1 MDTLLSFFAG
11 SDDVSNVVGEGISQT
26 QQVENNQ
33 INETNFIKQGEEKN
47 ILTLI
52 PNCGIKK
59 NGLFSN
65 EDYTEGDK
73 RDAYSTLYDHLVEKE
88 YIKTQVSWS
97 SYFSGESVATIDE
110 EKIDKLE
117 INKDDNN
124 FPEILKCFN
133 IDNSQLKTFLINYK
147 YNLIDETSLVL
158 PINQSNQTGGKRK
171 KTVRKKNKRK
181 NKRKSSKKK

>member
-1 MDTLLSFFAG
+1 MDFVLSFI
-11 SDDVSNVVGEGISQT
+11 SDDVADEVVSQG
-26 QQVENNQ
+26 QQTENNQ

-52 PNCGIKK
+52 PNCETKK
-59 NGLFSN
+59 KGFLFSN

-73 RDAYSTLYDHLVEKE
+73 RDAYSALYDHLVEKE

>member
-1 MDTLLSFFAG
+1 MDTVFSFFVG
-11 SDDVSNVVGEGISQT
+11 SDDVSDVVDEGISQT

-33 INETNFIKQGEEKN
+33 INESNFIKQGEDKK

-52 PNCGIKK
+52 PNCETKK
-59 NGLFSN
+59 KGWISN

-73 RDAYSTLYDHLVEKE
+73 RDAYSALYDYLVEKQ
-88 YIKTQVSWS
+88 YIKTEVSGS
-97 SYFSGESVATIDE
+97 SFFSGESVATIDKG
-110 EKIDKLE
+110 KIDSLE
-117 INKDDNN
+117 INKDESN

-133 IDNSQLKTFLINYK
+133 IDNEKLKTFFREYK
-147 YNLIDETSLVL
+147 YNITDEASLF
-158 PINQSNQTGGKRK
+158 TGGKKK

>member
-1 MDTLLSFFAG
+1 MDTVFSFFVG
-11 SDDVSNVVGEGISQT
+11 SDDVSDVVDEGISQT

-52 PNCGIKK
+52 PNCETKK
-59 NGLFSN
+59 KGLIWN

-73 RDAYSTLYDHLVEKE
+73 RDAYSALYDHLVEKQ
-88 YIKTQVSWS
+88 YIKTEVSGS
-97 SYFSGESVATIDE
+97 SVFSGESVATIDKG
-110 EKIDKLE
+110 KIDKDKLMFR
-117 INKDDNN
+117 KDDPN

-133 IDNSQLKTFLINYK
+133 IDSEKLKTFFREYK
-147 YNLIDETSLVL
+147 YNITDGASLF
-158 PINQSNQTGGKRK
+158 TGGKRK

>member
-1 MDTLLSFFAG
+1 MDFFLYL
-11 SDDVSNVVGEGISQT
+11 VGYGDPSYVLDESISLT
-26 QQVENNQ
+26 QEVENNQ

-52 PNCGIKK
+52 PNCEIKK
-59 NGLFSN
+59 RGWFSN

-73 RDAYSTLYDHLVEKE
+73 RVAYSDLYNHLVEKK
-88 YIKTQVSWS
+88 YIKTEVSGS
-97 SYFSGESVATIDE
+97 SFFSGESVATIDKG
-110 EKIDKLE
+110 KIDSLE
-117 INKDDNN
+117 INKGESN

-133 IDNSQLKTFLINYK
+133 IDSEKLKTFFREYK
-147 YNLIDETSLVL
+147 YNITDEASLI
-158 PINQSNQTGGKRK
+158 IGGKKR